1 MTEDGAITNS
11 EQQLSFNL
19 NELKKTFENKL
30 FNQLHDVK
38 LSDINK
44 AYTTYLNNTN
54 ESLFKK
60 STSATKKFKEDKKY
74 LLKNILLDIK
84 PEQIKECFGDKET
97 NPDEKTNP
105 YKKKMLE
112 IIEFIMKSDNNIIKD
127 YNNKKLL

>member
-54 ESLFKK
+54 ESLFKNSIK
-60 STSATKKFKEDKKY
+60 SFCSF
-74 LLKNILLDIK
+74 
-84 PEQIKECFGDKET
+84 F
-97 NPDEKTNP
+97 
-105 YKKKMLE
+105 
-112 IIEFIMKSDNNIIKD
+112 FNNLIA
-127 YNNKKLL
+127 